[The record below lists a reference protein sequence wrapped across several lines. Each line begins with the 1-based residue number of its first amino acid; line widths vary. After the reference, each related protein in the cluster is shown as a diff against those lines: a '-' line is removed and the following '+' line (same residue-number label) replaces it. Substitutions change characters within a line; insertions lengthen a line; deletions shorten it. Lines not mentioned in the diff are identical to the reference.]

1 MHLTSTSNKTI
12 HKKNQ
17 KETDKKMEKSSHNL
31 DNSKPTLNHE
41 FSLIISNPSKMSVI
55 PSTATMTSTGKTT
68 KRKKLKKDKPSSSPT
83 NLEPICSTAIKLSCR
98 IIKSKEMYFYDL
110 FRGTSLKPSSRE
122 AVTKEGGEIPTPIE
136 RDCMDISSLSL
147 NTWKIPI
154 NSQQEKRKA
163 LIKKIPSKS

>member
-1 MHLTSTSNKTI
+1 MHHTNTSNKTI

-17 KETDKKMEKSSHNL
+17 KEIEKKTEKSSHKP
-31 DNSKPTLNHE
+31 DNFKLTLNHE

-68 KRKKLKKDKPSSSPT
+68 KRKKLKKEKPFSSPI
-83 NLEPICSTAIKLSCR
+83 NLEPIYSTAIKLSCR
-98 IIKSKEMYFYDL
+98 ITKSKEMYFCDL

-122 AVTKEGGEIPTPIE
+122 VVTKEGGEIPTPIE
-136 RDCMDISSLSL
+136 RDCMDISNLSL

-163 LIKKIPSKS
+163 LTKKIPSKS